1 MHTVCLSV
9 IAFAIAQTGA
19 GERPSQPPR
28 EAHMPHCLISLI
40 DEAQVPAEQQ
50 GVLTALDVREGKIV
64 GKGQILA
71 QIDDRQAQIGYRIA
85 VLEFNEAEEQANNEV
100 DIKFYMASE
109 AVAHLDYKEVMDANK
124 QNPGTFTDAEV
135 RRYEL
140 QWKKAKAQ
148 VEQGTWNKKLAGL
161 ARDAKR
167 AEVDAAKMAVEI
179 RQIDSP
185 LDGIVYEVFKH
196 EGEWVQ
202 PGEPIVRVVRMDRLR
217 VEGFLR
223 SHEFA
228 PEEING
234 REVVV
239 TVSLARGQTV
249 ELKSRISFVSPL
261 VEPASGEYRVSAD
274 VTNVPRGGFWV
285 IRPGLSA
292 EMTIQ
297 LR

>member
-1 MHTVCLSV
+1 MHTACLSV

-19 GERPSQPPR
+19 GERPAQPPR

-40 DEAQVPAEQQ
+40 DEAQVPAEHE
-50 GVLTALDVREGKIV
+50 GVLTALNVREGANV
-64 GKGQILA
+64 RMGQTLA
-71 QIDDRQAQIGYRIA
+71 QIDDRQAQIGYQIA
-85 VLEFNEAEEQANNEV
+85 VLKFNEAEEQANNEV
-100 DIKFYMASE
+100 DIRFYMASE
-109 AVAHLDYKEVMDANK
+109 AVAHLDYKEVLDANK
-124 QNPGTFTDAEV
+124 RNPGTFTDAEV

-140 QWKKAKAQ
+140 QWKKSKAQ

-167 AEVDAAKMAVEI
+167 AEVDAAKMAIDI

-196 EGEWVQ
+196 QGEWVR

-223 SHEFA
+223 SRDFA

-234 REVVV
+234 REVTV
-239 TVSLARGQTV
+239 TVVLARGQTV
-249 ELKSRISFVSPL
+249 QLKSRISFVSPL
-261 VEPASGEYRVSAD
+261 VEPTSGEYRVSAD
-274 VTNVPRGGFWV
+274 VTNVPRGGFWL
-285 IRPGLSA
+285 IRPGLTA
-292 EMTIQ
+292 EMTVN

>member
-1 MHTVCLSV
+1 MHTACLSI

-19 GERPSQPPR
+19 GERPAQPPR

-40 DEAQVPAEQQ
+40 DEAQVPAEEQ
-50 GVLTALDVREGKIV
+50 GVLTALDVREGANV
-64 GKGQILA
+64 RTGQPLA
-71 QIDDRQAQIGYRIA
+71 QIDDREARIGYQIA
-85 VLEFNEAEEQANNEV
+85 VLEFNQADEEANNDV
-100 DIKFYMASE
+100 DIRFYMASE
-109 AVAHLDYKEVMDANK
+109 AVAHLDYEEVVDANK
-124 QNPGTFTDAEV
+124 RNPGTFSPAEV

-167 AEVDAAKMAVEI
+167 ARVDAAKMAVDI

-196 EGEWVQ
+196 QGEWVQ

-228 PEEING
+228 PQEING
-234 REVVV
+234 REATV
-239 TVSLARGQTV
+239 TVKLTRGETIQ
-249 ELKSRISFVSPL
+249 LKSRISFVSPL
-261 VEPASGEYRVSAD
+261 VEPTSGEYRVSAD
-274 VTNVPRGGFWV
+274 IANVPRGGFWV
-285 IRPGLSA
+285 ISPGLAA
-292 EMTIQ
+292 EMTIS

>member
-1 MHTVCLSV
+1 MHTACLSI

-19 GERPSQPPR
+19 GERPTQPPR

-50 GVLTALDVREGKIV
+50 GVLTTLNVREGANV
-64 GKGQILA
+64 RMGQTLA
-71 QIDDRQAQIGYRIA
+71 QIDDRQARIGYQIA
-85 VLEFNEAEEQANNEV
+85 VLEFNQAEEEANNEV
-100 DIKFYMASE
+100 DINFYRASE
-109 AVAHLDYKEVMDANK
+109 AVAHLDYDEVVDANK
-124 QNPGTFTDAEV
+124 RNPGTFSDAEV

-148 VEQGTWNKKLAGL
+148 VEQGMWNKKLAGL
-161 ARDAKR
+161 SRDAKR

-196 EGEWVQ
+196 QGEWVQ

-234 REVVV
+234 REATV
-239 TVSLARGQTV
+239 TVKLARGQTIQ
-249 ELKSRISFVSPL
+249 LKSRISFVSPL
-261 VEPASGEYRVSAD
+261 VEPTSGEYRVSAD
-274 VTNVPRGGFWV
+274 ITNAPRGGFWV

-292 EMTIQ
+292 EMTVH